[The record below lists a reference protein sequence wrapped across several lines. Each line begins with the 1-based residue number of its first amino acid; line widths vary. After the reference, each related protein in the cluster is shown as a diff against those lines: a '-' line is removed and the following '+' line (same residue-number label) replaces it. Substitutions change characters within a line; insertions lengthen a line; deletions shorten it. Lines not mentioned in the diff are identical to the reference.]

1 MAVLVRR
8 ELLGGKKTKK
18 TPPPPQ
24 KKSVQL
30 KYINLTVQLDLKT

>member
-8 ELLGGKKTKK
+8 ELLGVKKTKK
-18 TPPPPQ
+18 KHPPQ
-24 KKSVQL
+24 KKSVHL